1 MSIYFNFCCLSFF
14 KYSKES
20 TIQRRADLISISSA
34 IIALIDSSREIE
46 SKSQVLRKIE
56 KLANFKNIDSNRDDV
71 SLSLS
76 IDEKSEKMARYI
88 ATTYDNLGF
97 ILKNDIEIEIYNWMA

>member
-1 MSIYFNFCCLSFF
+1 M
-14 KYSKES
+14 
-20 TIQRRADLISISSA
+20 
-34 IIALIDSSREIE
+34 
-46 SKSQVLRKIE
+46 RKIE

-76 IDEKSEKMARYI
+76 IDEKSEKVARYI